1 MSLTGFM
8 LNSGRQFL
16 VRGQMTLLW
25 AFEDSDILPQKNTQI
40 IPFQMPCR
48 EYTFLL
54 LSSQAR
60 LFSMLVSV
68 RKFPQETAV
77 VKIGHIDLLSN
88 EQAWEQSN
96 KSGHF
101 KKIRLIQQ
109 EKKNN
114 QISNWT
120 AERYT
125 VMELNNK

>member
-1 MSLTGFM
+1 MSLTGFK

-25 AFEDSDILPQKNTQI
+25 AFENSDILPQKNTQI

-54 LSSQAR
+54 LSSQAQ
-60 LFSMLVSV
+60 LFSMLVRD

-88 EQAWEQSN
+88 EQAWEWSN
-96 KSGHF
+96 ISGQF

-114 QISNWT
+114 QISNWWVGWYT
-120 AERYT
+120 A
-125 VMELNNK
+125 MELNNK